1 MLIIAV
7 ILFLTALLGTMI
19 CIRSVISVAREKHL
33 FDEPSEER
41 KIHIYKTPNLG
52 GVGIYCAF
60 LFSIALVIPTTTN
73 LISTNPIL
81 VPYFNSFVAASL
93 IIFAIGLKDDLVGL
107 GPTKKFLAQI
117 AAAGIITFLGDI
129 RFTSFHGLFGIG
141 EISYPLSILITVLIN
156 IFIYNAINLID
167 GIDGLAGCL
176 GLLASITY
184 AICFYLSGN
193 MGDCLLA
200 IAFSGTLIGFLYYN
214 ISPAKTFMG
223 DTGSLFI
230 GFMLSLFL
238 VRFVETNKINTGLFR
253 AAPAV
258 ALSTIIIP
266 VVDTVR
272 VFMFRII
279 RGRSPFVADSNHLH
293 HRFINMGFSHMQT
306 TLILVGASAV
316 FIVVAF
322 LLQGIGNA
330 QLISFLVF
338 LAIMINFFFWNLS
351 KKEKIQAEILPIQE
365 QADFKIENKG

>member
-1 MLIIAV
+1 MLIIAA

-19 CIRSVISVAREKHL
+19 CIRSVISVARTKHL

-60 LFSIALVIPTTTN
+60 LFSIALVVPSNI
-73 LISTNPIL
+73 I
-81 VPYFNSFVAASL
+81 PYFSSFVAASL

-117 AAAGIITFLGDI
+117 AAAGIIAFLGDI
-129 RFTSFHGLFGIG
+129 RLTSFHGLFGIG
-141 EISYPLSILITVLIN
+141 EISYPLSILITILIN
-156 IFIYNAINLID
+156 IFIYNALNLID
-167 GIDGLAGCL
+167 GIDGLAGSL
-176 GLLASITY
+176 GLLASLTFGV
-184 AICFYLSGN
+184 CFYLSGN

-200 IAFSGTLIGFLYYN
+200 IGFSGTLIGFLYYN

-230 GFMLSLFL
+230 GFMLAVFCI
-238 VRFVETNKINTGLFR
+238 RFVELNKFNASTFK
-253 AAPAV
+253 AAPAI
-258 ALSTIIIP
+258 ALSTILIP

-272 VFMFRII
+272 VFIFRIL

-306 TLILVGASAV
+306 TLILLGGSAL
-316 FIVVAF
+316 FITAAF
-322 LLQGIGNA
+322 LLQSIGTA
-330 QLISFLVF
+330 QLISFLIF

-351 KKEKIQAEILPIQE
+351 RKERK
-365 QADFKIENKG
+365 QADVLPLQENKTNISMEKLGNRN

>member
-1 MLIIAV
+1 MLIIAI

-60 LFSIALVIPTTTN
+60 LFAIALVIPTN
-73 LISTNPIL
+73 IL
-81 VPYFNSFVAASL
+81 PYFNSFVAASL

-117 AAAGIITFLGDI
+117 AAAGIIAFLGDI

-141 EISYPLSILITVLIN
+141 EISYPLSILITILIN

-176 GLLASITY
+176 GLLASITF
-184 AICFYLSGN
+184 AICFYLMGSQ
-193 MGDCLLA
+193 GDCLLA
-200 IAFSGTLIGFLYYN
+200 IAFSGSLIGFLYYN
-214 ISPAKTFMG
+214 ITPAKTFMG

-230 GFMLSLFL
+230 GFMLAVFL
-238 VRFVETNKINTGLFR
+238 VRFVELNKVHNSFFI
-253 AAPAV
+253 AAPAI
-258 ALSTIIIP
+258 ALATIIIP

-272 VFMFRII
+272 VFMFRVL

-293 HRFINMGFSHMQT
+293 HRFINMGFTHIQT
-306 TLILVGASAV
+306 TLILVTTNGL
-316 FIVVAF
+316 FIAAAY
-322 LLQGIGNA
+322 LLQSIGNA
-330 QLISFLVF
+330 QLISFLIF
-338 LAIMINFFFWNLS
+338 LAIMINFLFWNLS
-351 KKEKIQAEILPIQE
+351 KNEKKQAEVLSIQEKIDITTLE
-365 QADFKIENKG
+365 KNG

>member
-1 MLIIAV
+1 MLVISV
-7 ILFLTALLGTMI
+7 ILFLSALLGTMI

-60 LFSIALVIPTTTN
+60 LFAIALVVPTN
-73 LISTNPIL
+73 VL
-81 VPYFNSFVAASL
+81 PYFNSFVAASL

-117 AAAGIITFLGDI
+117 AAAGILAFLGDI
-129 RFTSFHGLFGIG
+129 RFTSFHGLFGVG

-167 GIDGLAGCL
+167 GIDGLAGTL
-176 GLLASITY
+176 GLLASITF
-184 AICFYLSGN
+184 AVCFYLMGN
-193 MGDCLLA
+193 QGDFLLA
-200 IAFSGTLIGFLYYN
+200 VAFSGCLIGFLYYN
-214 ISPAKTFMG
+214 ITPAKTFMG

-230 GFMLSLFL
+230 GFMLSVFF
-238 VRFVETNKINTGLFR
+238 VRFIELNKINTSFFK
-253 AAPAV
+253 AAPAI
-258 ALSTIIIP
+258 ALATIIIP

-272 VFMFRII
+272 VFMFRVL

-306 TLILVGASAV
+306 TLILLATNGAFIAAAFV
-316 FIVVAF
+316 F
-322 LLQGIGNA
+322 QNIGNA
-330 QLISFLVF
+330 QLISFLIF
-338 LAIMINFFFWNLS
+338 LAILINFLFWNLS
-351 KKEKIQAEILPIQE
+351 KKERKQAEVLSIQE
-365 QADFKIENKG
+365 KSDLTLEKNG